1 MDFKI
6 KEGYLV
12 YQTSRDPVLVTPH
25 SGPALEIATSRDDN
39 SETVASLCW
48 QKIGGTLII
57 SNVSRKR
64 MWGIDFNRDIP
75 PKKIALDMFNKF
87 VEGEETDELFKYGEK
102 YSWVAVSEKDYE
114 RRLNIYK
121 KFWMDVG
128 KGNFIVLIHRAFPRI
143 KLIPGLIDVMSFNLE
158 LKERLPDIINRINSK
173 YESFFKKIE
182 KDYKQMI
189 FFEEKR
195 FVCNVLKT
203 HNSFNLEA
211 MNLDFK
217 QNIAKDLEVIKR
229 ILGEYYYR
237 SLINHF
243 NSKNF
248 ISATKN
254 ILSTIGPPRVT
265 IEQAFSGELSYGPK
279 QMLDS
284 SKKILQI
291 EPSRFMNFW
300 YPKVTA
306 DIIEEIVTRLQ

>member
-1 MDFKI
+1 
-6 KEGYLV
+6 
-12 YQTSRDPVLVTPH
+12 
-25 SGPALEIATSRDDN
+25 
-39 SETVASLCW
+39 
-48 QKIGGTLII
+48 
-57 SNVSRKR
+57 
-64 MWGIDFNRDIP
+64 
-75 PKKIALDMFNKF
+75 
-87 VEGEETDELFKYGEK
+87 
-102 YSWVAVSEKDYE
+102 
-114 RRLNIYK
+114 
-121 KFWMDVG
+121 
-128 KGNFIVLIHRAFPRI
+128 
-143 KLIPGLIDVMSFNLE
+143 
-158 LKERLPDIINRINSK
+158 
-173 YESFFKKIE
+173 
-182 KDYKQMI
+182 MI